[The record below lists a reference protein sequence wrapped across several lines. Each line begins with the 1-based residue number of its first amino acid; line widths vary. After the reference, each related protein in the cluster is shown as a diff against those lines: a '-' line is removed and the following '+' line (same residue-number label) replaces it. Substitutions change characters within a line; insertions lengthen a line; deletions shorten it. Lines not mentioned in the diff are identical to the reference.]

1 MFRRTVA
8 TVINDQASV
17 NLAAELLGHTDPKV
31 TIEHFIHR
39 NEHVNRLTTGLL
51 DAAFSATEADDLG
64 GELDE

>member
-31 TIEHFIHR
+31 TIDHYIRR
-39 NEHVNRLTTGLL
+39 NEHVNPLTPELL
-51 DAAFSATEADDLG
+51 DAAFSPDRQ
-64 GELDE
+64 DEGRESS